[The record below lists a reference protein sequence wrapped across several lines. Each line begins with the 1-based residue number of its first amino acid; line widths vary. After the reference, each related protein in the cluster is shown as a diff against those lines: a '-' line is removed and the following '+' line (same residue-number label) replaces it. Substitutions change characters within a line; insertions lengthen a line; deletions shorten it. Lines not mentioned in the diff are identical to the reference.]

1 MKLIRFGNEGH
12 EKPGIIVNDT
22 WYDVSGVV
30 TDYNEA
36 FFANNDIKKL
46 QDALAAGT
54 SFPVVEPT
62 TRLGSVVAR
71 PSKIICIGL
80 NYVDHCLETNA
91 PIPTEPVLFFKS
103 TTALCGPNDHVV
115 IPKNSVKTDW
125 EVELAFVIGKKAS
138 YVEESEALDY
148 VAGYCLHNDY
158 SEREFQLE
166 RGGQWAKGKGCDT
179 FAPLGPFLATPDE
192 IADVNN
198 LKMWLTVNGKTYQNS
213 NTLNLV
219 FKIPFLVHYLSQ
231 FMTLLPGDVI
241 STGTPPGV
249 GLGIKPEPVYVKAG
263 DVIELGIEGL
273 GTSKQTAV
281 AYTKNKSMAAQQY
294 FLALD
299 LKEDP
304 ALIAE
309 YKAYHQNVWPEII
322 ESIKSSGI
330 TCLDIYCVSNRLFM
344 VLEANENFSFEAKS
358 ATDAVNEV
366 VQKWETLMW
375 TYQQAMPGSKPGE
388 KWVLLEKIFTLPQ

>member
-1 MKLIRFGNEGH
+1 MKLIRFGQEGN
-12 EKPGIIVNDT
+12 EKPGIIVNDI
-22 WYDVSGVV
+22 WYDVSGIV

-54 SFPVVEPT
+54 LFPVVDPT

-103 TTALCGPNDHVV
+103 TTALSGPNDNVV

-138 YVEESEALDY
+138 YVEETDALDY

-166 RGGQWAKGKGCDT
+166 KGGQWAKGKGCDT

-281 AYTKNKSMAAQQY
+281 AYTKK
-294 FLALD
+294 
-299 LKEDP
+299 
-304 ALIAE
+304 
-309 YKAYHQNVWPEII
+309 
-322 ESIKSSGI
+322 
-330 TCLDIYCVSNRLFM
+330 
-344 VLEANENFSFEAKS
+344 
-358 ATDAVNEV
+358 
-366 VQKWETLMW
+366 
-375 TYQQAMPGSKPGE
+375 
-388 KWVLLEKIFTLPQ
+388 

>member
-12 EKPGIIVNDT
+12 EKPGIIVNDI

-46 QDALAAGT
+46 QDAVAAGT
-54 SFPVVEPT
+54 TFPVVEPS

-103 TTALCGPNDHVV
+103 TTALCGPNDNVV

-125 EVELAFVIGKKAS
+125 EVELAFVMGKKAS
-138 YVEESEALDY
+138 YIEESEALDY

-192 IADVNN
+192 VGDVNN

-249 GLGIKPEPVYVKAG
+249 GLGIKPEPVYVKPG

-281 AYTKNKSMAAQQY
+281 AYTKK
-294 FLALD
+294 
-299 LKEDP
+299 
-304 ALIAE
+304 
-309 YKAYHQNVWPEII
+309 
-322 ESIKSSGI
+322 
-330 TCLDIYCVSNRLFM
+330 
-344 VLEANENFSFEAKS
+344 
-358 ATDAVNEV
+358 
-366 VQKWETLMW
+366 
-375 TYQQAMPGSKPGE
+375 
-388 KWVLLEKIFTLPQ
+388 

>member
-1 MKLIRFGNEGH
+1 MKLIRFGQEGQ
-12 EKPGIIVNDT
+12 EKPGIIINDI
-22 WYDVSGVV
+22 WYDVSGIVA
-30 TDYNEA
+30 DYNEA
-36 FFANNDIKKL
+36 FFASNEIEKIKS
-46 QDALAAGT
+46 AIVAGV
-54 SFPVVEPT
+54 SLPVVDPT

-71 PSKIICIGL
+71 PSKLICIGL

-103 TTALCGPNDHVV
+103 TTALCGPNDDVV

-138 YVEESEALDY
+138 YVEEVDALDY

-192 IADVNN
+192 ITDVNN

-231 FMTLLPGDVI
+231 FMTLLPGDVV

-249 GLGIKPEPVYVKAG
+249 GLGIKPEPVYVKPG

-281 AYTKNKSMAAQQY
+281 AYTKK
-294 FLALD
+294 
-299 LKEDP
+299 
-304 ALIAE
+304 
-309 YKAYHQNVWPEII
+309 
-322 ESIKSSGI
+322 
-330 TCLDIYCVSNRLFM
+330 
-344 VLEANENFSFEAKS
+344 
-358 ATDAVNEV
+358 
-366 VQKWETLMW
+366 
-375 TYQQAMPGSKPGE
+375 
-388 KWVLLEKIFTLPQ
+388 

>member
-36 FFANNDIKKL
+36 FFSNNDIKKL
-46 QDALAAGT
+46 QDAVAAGI

-71 PSKIICIGL
+71 PSKIVCIGL

-103 TTALCGPNDHVV
+103 TTALCGPNDNVV
-115 IPKNSVKTDW
+115 VPKNSVKTDW

-138 YVEESEALDY
+138 YIEEADALDY

-192 IADVNN
+192 VDDVNN

-249 GLGIKPEPVYVKAG
+249 GLGIKPEPIYVKPG

-281 AYTKNKSMAAQQY
+281 AYTKK
-294 FLALD
+294 
-299 LKEDP
+299 
-304 ALIAE
+304 
-309 YKAYHQNVWPEII
+309 
-322 ESIKSSGI
+322 
-330 TCLDIYCVSNRLFM
+330 
-344 VLEANENFSFEAKS
+344 
-358 ATDAVNEV
+358 
-366 VQKWETLMW
+366 
-375 TYQQAMPGSKPGE
+375 
-388 KWVLLEKIFTLPQ
+388 